1 MASAKSSRFAS
12 SKQCGVGSS
21 IAAAL
26 FISPNKPQ
34 STTQPGMRFL
44 NIEVLDDTALIDTS
58 LFSQQSNKATRPR
71 KDWKIKNIKKG
82 NNSYSYSYSYSYS
95 RAEMLALNLHHPHS
109 TKWAQVYRALPAEY
123 DQLLA
128 FSPRPIFTNDGRG
141 ATAIRKRRSPLKI
154 SVH

>member
-1 MASAKSSRFAS
+1 MASAKSSS

-26 FISPNKPQ
+26 FISP
-34 STTQPGMRFL
+34 QPGMRFL

-58 LFSQQSNKATRPR
+58 LFSKKPKAPRPRPR
-71 KDWKIKNIKKG
+71 KDWKIKKG
-82 NNSYSYSYSYSYS
+82 INYS

-109 TKWAQVYRALPAEY
+109 TNWAQVYRALPASVAAEY

-128 FSPRPIFTNDGRG
+128 FSPRPIFSNGNGIIIFTLAFFLSFFG
-141 ATAIRKRRSPLKI
+141 
-154 SVH
+154 